1 MHNVNTFFHL
11 IVLFFHL
18 MIFGIVLS
26 IILCYSLYRKEVI
39 KMKRGERVKILRKSL
54 HLTLEKFG
62 DRLGLKNNT
71 ISAIET
77 GRNNLTD
84 SLAKLICR
92 EYNVNY
98 LWLTEGVGE
107 MINESSDSVIDEV
120 VDIYHL
126 KQNEEKFL
134 KNLLSLSEQERTNF
148 IDILKKL
155 VD

>member
-1 MHNVNTFFHL
+1 
-11 IVLFFHL
+11 
-18 MIFGIVLS
+18 
-26 IILCYSLYRKEVI
+26 
-39 KMKRGERVKILRKSL
+39 MKKGERVKILRKSL

-107 MINESSDSVIDEV
+107 MINESADSVIDEV